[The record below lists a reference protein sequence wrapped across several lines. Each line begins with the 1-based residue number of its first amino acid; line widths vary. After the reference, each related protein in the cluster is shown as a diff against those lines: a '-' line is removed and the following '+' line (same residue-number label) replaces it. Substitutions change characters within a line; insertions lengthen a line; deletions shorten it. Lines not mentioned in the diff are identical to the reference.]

1 MFVIG
6 TAGHVD
12 HGKSAL
18 VLALTGID
26 PDRLPEE
33 KKRGMTIDLG
43 FAWLPLPDG
52 TEVGIVDVPGHERF
66 VKNMIAGV
74 GGIDAA
80 LLVIAAD
87 DGWMPQTQEHLE
99 ILELLGVKKGIV
111 VINKID
117 LVKEDWL
124 NLIEDDIKNKLKG
137 TLFEH
142 AVVVRTS
149 GTKKI
154 GIEELSKQI
163 QDLISQLKAR
173 KDIGKPR
180 LYIDRVFTMSGMGT
194 VVTGTLI
201 DGSFKVGQEVEI
213 APDGIKTRIK
223 NLQSYKKQVEAAGP
237 GTRVAMNLI
246 CVEKEKIK
254 RGDVVINP
262 GTAILTNFLDVKV
275 TVLPDAPFSLKNGSE
290 VLFMLGTSEI
300 AGRLILLNVGAQN
313 FEPLLK
319 PGQTGFAR
327 LKLKEP
333 VLARVGDHFI
343 LRLPSP
349 PKTLGGGLV
358 LDVFPSRLKRK
369 DKELI
374 AFLSRRE
381 NLDLSE
387 LILTELKKVDFLIR
401 EELFKASI
409 FGSEEIESVLA
420 LLEGREEVVIKK
432 NMVIDKARWD
442 RLLNQILERVKK
454 EHSDKPFTY
463 GLKTSDLSSKLQFK
477 EKLISEG
484 VEYLLSTAKL
494 IQKENYL
501 ALPEHRPQLAEKQ
514 APLAQ
519 AILKKFEEN
528 RFSPPTKSELLEE
541 NPDYQKILI
550 YLLQQGKLV
559 ELKEGILYR
568 KEDFEEITKKIKEF
582 ISANGPSTVSQIRE
596 RLNITRKY
604 AVPILEKLD
613 ELGITRREGDK
624 RVLGKEKGDR

>member
-1 MFVIG
+1 
-6 TAGHVD
+6 
-12 HGKSAL
+12 
-18 VLALTGID
+18 
-26 PDRLPEE
+26 
-33 KKRGMTIDLG
+33 
-43 FAWLPLPDG
+43 
-52 TEVGIVDVPGHERF
+52 
-66 VKNMIAGV
+66 
-74 GGIDAA
+74 
-80 LLVIAAD
+80 
-87 DGWMPQTQEHLE
+87 
-99 ILELLGVKKGIV
+99 
-111 VINKID
+111 
-117 LVKEDWL
+117 
-124 NLIEDDIKNKLKG
+124 
-137 TLFEH
+137 
-142 AVVVRTS
+142 
-149 GTKKI
+149 
-154 GIEELSKQI
+154 
-163 QDLISQLKAR
+163 
-173 KDIGKPR
+173 
-180 LYIDRVFTMSGMGT
+180 
-194 VVTGTLI
+194 
-201 DGSFKVGQEVEI
+201 
-213 APDGIKTRIK
+213 
-223 NLQSYKKQVEAAGP
+223 
-237 GTRVAMNLI
+237 
-246 CVEKEKIK
+246 
-254 RGDVVINP
+254 
-262 GTAILTNFLDVKV
+262 
-275 TVLPDAPFSLKNGSE
+275 
-290 VLFMLGTSEI
+290 MLGTSEI

-454 EHSDKPFTY
+454 EHSDKPFTH
-463 GLKTSDLSSKLQFK
+463 GLRISDLSAKLQFK

-514 APLAQ
+514 SPLAR
-519 AILKKFEEN
+519 AILKKFDEN
-528 RFSPPTKSELLEE
+528 RFSTPTKSELLEE

-568 KEDFEEITKKIKEF
+568 KEDFEEITQKIKEF

-596 RLNITRKY
+596 HLNITRKY

-613 ELGITRREGDK
+613 ESGITRREGDK
-624 RVLGKEKGDR
+624 RMLGNKKR